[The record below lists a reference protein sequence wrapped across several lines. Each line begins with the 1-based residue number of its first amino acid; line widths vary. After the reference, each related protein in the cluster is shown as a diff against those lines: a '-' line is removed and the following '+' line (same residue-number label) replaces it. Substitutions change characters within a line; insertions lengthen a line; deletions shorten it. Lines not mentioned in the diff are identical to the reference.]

1 MNQKI
6 RDAIFESRIWLEKG
20 CHSRVVEVHGGEL
33 ARYSRLNAA
42 CDALESFV
50 GSRPEIDENL
60 FAQLSECRAGVAGV
74 LASANLEAWIEEVDP
89 GLYLAIPLCSRC
101 SDKQPVWLVNRKCRG
116 ITRRQCFRYLPWLQS
131 NP

>member
-6 RDAIFESRIWLEKG
+6 RDAVFESRTWLEKG

-50 GSRPEIDENL
+50 GSRPEVDENL
-60 FAQLSECRAGVAGV
+60 YAQLSECRAGVADV
-74 LASANLEAWIEEVDP
+74 LASATLEAWIEEIDP
-89 GLYLAIPLCSRC
+89 DLYLAIPFFSRR
-101 SDKQPVWLVNRKCRG
+101 SDKQPVWLGNHKCRG
-116 ITRRQCFRYLPWLQS
+116 ITRRQCFR
-131 NP
+131 